1 MAGAGPAD
9 TMIDARTLAEW
20 LRAGEADLYD
30 VREPAEFAA
39 ERIPGSRLVPL
50 SSFDPAAIGGGAG
63 RRAVLHCKSGV
74 RCGVAAETPLR
85 CGVAAEML
93 RAAGHPGPLHRLAGG
108 IEAWKSAGGPT
119 EPGT

>member
-74 RCGVAAETPLR
+74 RCGVAAE
-85 CGVAAEML
+85 ML

-119 EPGT
+119 EPGA